1 MKKLNSI
8 LLIDDDHASNFLHK
22 MIIQRTNCVEHIK
35 VCISAQK
42 GLDYLI
48 NKDDPDYQIPDIIYL
63 DINMPGM
70 NGWEFLE
77 EYKLLSDDLKAK
89 IIIVMLSSTI
99 NPDDVLKANESELVN
114 EFVNKPLTRET
125 LLHLIKVFY
134 NLEFE

>member
-1 MKKLNSI
+1 
-8 LLIDDDHASNFLHK
+8 

-48 NKDDPDYQIPDIIYL
+48 NKDDPDYQIPDIIFL
-63 DINMPGM
+63 DINMLGM

>member
-48 NKDDPDYQIPDIIYL
+48 NKDDPDYQIPDIIFL
-63 DINMPGM
+63 DINMLGM

>member
-22 MIIQRTNCVEHIK
+22 MIIQRTNCVEH
-35 VCISAQK
+35 
-42 GLDYLI
+42 
-48 NKDDPDYQIPDIIYL
+48 NKDDPDYQIPDIIFL